1 MRIPGTRRTGRARHS
16 GRPRRLRRCLA
27 AVAVLFAVWATTTG
41 AGGRLDPYHRPAAV
55 PALSATTLA
64 ARYKDNRRTIA
75 QALRTA
81 ERVRD
86 RDRIRVFSAF
96 LRPGRRFLAFD
107 PRGSGRAVEVIGDLA
122 AARRVVVLVPG
133 ADTTLTT
140 FDTHGGK
147 PYSAPGGDAR
157 ALYDEAAR
165 LSAHP
170 GLAVVAWLGYR
181 PPTTM
186 RPDAVTDER
195 ADAGAAALRRFVAGV
210 GRVNPAART
219 ALFCH
224 SYGSVVCGEAARG
237 LPTTEIVAFG
247 SPGMSS
253 PSGAALGTRARIWAG
268 RGTGDWTRL
277 LPHLRV
283 WGMGHGA
290 DPVSRTFGARVF
302 DAGNA
307 GHSDYLR
314 PDSLSLRNLTL
325 IALDR
330 DVEVT
335 RAGAA

>member
-1 MRIPGTRRTGRARHS
+1 MRLPGTRRTGVS

-27 AVAVLFAVWATTTG
+27 AIAVLFAVWVTTTG
-41 AGGRLDPYHRPAAV
+41 AGGRLDPYHRPATV

-64 ARYKDNRRTIA
+64 VRYKDSRRTIA

-86 RDRIRVFSAF
+86 RDRMRAFSAF
-96 LRPGRRFLAFD
+96 LRPGRRFLSFD
-107 PRGSGRAVEVIGDLA
+107 ARGGGQAVEVVGDLA
-122 AARRVVVLVPG
+122 AARHVVVLVPG
-133 ADTTLTT
+133 ADTTLAT
-140 FDTHGGK
+140 FDTRGGK
-147 PYSAPGGDAR
+147 PYSAPGGGAR
-157 ALYDEAAR
+157 ALYGEAAR
-165 LSAHP
+165 LSADP
-170 GLAVVAWLGYR
+170 RLAVVAWLGYR
-181 PPTTM
+181 PPTTISA
-186 RPDAVTDER
+186 DAVTDER

-210 GRVNPAART
+210 GRVNQAADAT
-219 ALFCH
+219 LLCH
-224 SYGSVVCGEAARG
+224 SYGSVVCGEAARD

-247 SPGMSS
+247 SPGMSR
-253 PSGAALGTRARIWAG
+253 PSRAAPGARARIWAG

-277 LPHLRV
+277 LPHLRF

-314 PDSLSLRNLTL
+314 PGSLSLRNLTL
-325 IALDR
+325 IALGR
-330 DVEVT
+330 DIEVT

>member
-1 MRIPGTRRTGRARHS
+1 MRISGARRARTGRACRF
-16 GRPRRLRRCLA
+16 RRCLA
-27 AVAVLFAVWATTTG
+27 AVAVLFAVWVTTTG

-64 ARYKDNRRTIA
+64 VRYKDSRRAIA

-81 ERVRD
+81 EHVQD
-86 RDRIRVFSAF
+86 RDRVRVFSGF

-107 PRGSGRAVEVIGDLA
+107 PRAGGRAVEVVGDLA
-122 AARRVVVLVPG
+122 AARRVIVLVPG

-140 FDTHGGK
+140 FDSRGGK
-147 PYSAPGGDAR
+147 PYSAPGGGAR

-165 LSAHP
+165 LSPRP
-170 GLAVVAWLGYR
+170 GLAVVAWLGYI
-181 PPTTM
+181 PPTTISA
-186 RPDAVTDER
+186 DAVTDER

-210 GRVNPAART
+210 GRVNQAAQT
-219 ALFCH
+219 TLFCH
-224 SYGSVVCGEAARG
+224 SYGSVVCGEAAKD

-253 PSGAALGTRARIWAG
+253 PSGAALGNRARVWAG

-283 WGMGHGA
+283 WGVGHGT

-314 PDSLSLRNLTL
+314 PGSVSLRNLTL
-325 IALDR
+325 IALGR

-335 RAGAA
+335 RAAQSA